1 LSSKRSAS
9 LSFLSRLRRGK
20 EKAGKPEAVAAPSMS
35 FAEATRVL
43 SHELLSVKKGYR
55 IIETYPVVEPFA
67 SINIVEDEA
76 TGKLFYEVY
85 EISLTNEEREI
96 YKQIYEHMMWEIKP
110 IATLSGDAIEEI
122 RGTARRIMN
131 LFQIRFPR
139 TPSLSWSKI
148 SYYIERDF
156 LGYGIL
162 DPVFRDRYIED
173 ISCNGPGKPIYV
185 WHRKYES
192 LPTNVVFKTE
202 EELDAYVLKLAHMA
216 GKHISVAYPVLDAI
230 LPGGHRVAA
239 TYSKEVSTS
248 GSSFTIRKFSE
259 SPITIADMISFG
271 TISSELASYFWLAM
285 DYKMTALILGV
296 TGAGKTSTLNALAT
310 LLRPTYKVVT
320 IEDTPELRLPL
331 ENWVQLVS
339 RPSYLG
345 GAGEVSLYQLV
356 RVSLRYR
363 PDVIIVGEVRGDE
376 AYVLFQ
382 SIATGHSGITTL
394 HAESIDAAVK
404 RLTSPP
410 MNIPPSYIPLV
421 NVALL
426 IRRVT
431 LVDEKGRLRPAR
443 KITNVW
449 EIRDFGEYEEVAR
462 WDPAK
467 NRFNVRLDNSLVLS
481 KVTELTGKT
490 KEELLEELVRRK
502 MLLEWLVATRRTT
515 YKDVATWVQKYYLD
529 PVRTLREGPLY
540 GSAPK

>member
-35 FAEATRVL
+35 FVEATRVL

-96 YKQIYEHMMWEIKP
+96 YEQIYEHMMWEIKP

-148 SYYIERDF
+148 NYYIERDF